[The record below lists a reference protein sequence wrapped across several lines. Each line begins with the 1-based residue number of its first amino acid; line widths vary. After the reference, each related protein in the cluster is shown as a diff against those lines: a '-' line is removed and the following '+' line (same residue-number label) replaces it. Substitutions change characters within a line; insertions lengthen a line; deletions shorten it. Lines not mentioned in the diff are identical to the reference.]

1 MLRAVSKRTI
11 RVSNQIKTLAVRN
24 SDAQPQNKTVPE
36 IGSGRLEIYGSRY
49 LMSSYTQPKMSTTLP
64 DANANI
70 INPVS
75 AFQSQSGANRR
86 TRSKT
91 IRGEA
96 IDQISDARFTA
107 SDWTMV
113 RSGSLF
119 HCSRSGSRIFNL
131 SYLLASH
138 SATIPPN
145 PRMRINDPRCPIPSR
160 AKL

>member
-1 MLRAVSKRTI
+1 
-11 RVSNQIKTLAVRN
+11 
-24 SDAQPQNKTVPE
+24 
-36 IGSGRLEIYGSRY
+36 
-49 LMSSYTQPKMSTTLP
+49 MSSYTQPKMSTTLP
-64 DANANI
+64 DAKANI

-75 AFQSQSGANRR
+75 AFQFQSGANRR

-119 HCSRSGSRIFNL
+119 HCSRLGSRIL
-131 SYLLASH
+131 IYAICWLPIH
-138 SATIPPN
+138 
-145 PRMRINDPRCPIPSR
+145 PRFQPDLRTKIGD
-160 AKL
+160 L